1 MEEKVNYCNK
11 NHLWETELEV
21 IKDII
26 SKTEL
31 VETTKWGGIVYTFNK
46 RNVIG
51 LGGFKDYF
59 TIWFHNGVFLKDELK
74 LLINAQEGVTK
85 SLRQWRFTSKDEI
98 NEKLIL
104 AYIAEAIENEKQ
116 GKISKPQKKEP
127 IVSSFFENELKLN
140 PDLKSAFEIFK
151 PYKQKEFIEY
161 IETAKQEKTKSSRME
176 KIKPMIMQNIGL
188 NDSYRK

>member
-1 MEEKVNYCNK
+1 MEEKVNYWNK
-11 NHLWETELEV
+11 NHLWETELELL
-21 IKDII
+21 KDII

-46 RNVIG
+46 RNVMG

-59 TIWFHNGVFLKDELK
+59 TIWFYDGVFLKDEQK

-85 SLRQWRFTSKDEI
+85 NLRQWRFTSKGEI

-116 GKISKPQKKEP
+116 GKISKPQKKESM
-127 IVSSFFENELKLN
+127 VSTFLKMN
-140 PDLKSAFEIFK
+140 S
-151 PYKQKEFIEY
+151 
-161 IETAKQEKTKSSRME
+161 
-176 KIKPMIMQNIGL
+176 N
-188 NDSYRK
+188 